1 VEKINGFQCIR
12 KLMIVMM
19 ELVILIL
26 LKVQANHLLP
36 SFCPIRLHHFF
47 ELDKVQTQLPIIYP
61 HSFGL
66 DEVQGMMHTC
76 VVDLIK
82 VCQETSQ
89 QIYGY
94 GFCIFHGFEEC
105 VHPHGQ
111 SIIQESYN
119 FLLHCLAHAEWS
131 ELQSCYLSL
140 AKKLAKDSNVLYA
153 ESLEQ
158 RFDKDFLIIFSISS
172 HLLVVKPIT
181 YTTKMET
188 MLQLVSLNPY
198 QSSFISVKKTSTF
211 ICFYNIKRMSIID
224 YLFSLITR
232 FCSASSNY

>member
-1 VEKINGFQCIR
+1 
-12 KLMIVMM
+12 MIVMM

-36 SFCPIRLHHFF
+36 SFCPIRLRHFF

-66 DEVQGMMHTC
+66 YEVQGMMHTC
-76 VVDLIK
+76 VVDLIR

-105 VHPHGQ
+105 AHPHGQ

-140 AKKLAKDSNVLYA
+140 VKKSAKDSNVLYA
-153 ESLEQ
+153 KSLKQ
-158 RFDKDFLIIFSISS
+158 RFDKDFLIIFF
-172 HLLVVKPIT
+172 
-181 YTTKMET
+181 Y
-188 MLQLVSLNPY
+188 LQPFVGR
-198 QSSFISVKKTSTF
+198 QT
-211 ICFYNIKRMSIID
+211 D
-224 YLFSLITR
+224 YLHHKDGNYVATCFSQSLSIFFYISKKDFNFYMFLQHKKNVYYR
-232 FCSASSNY
+232 LFIFIHYKIL